1 MREHNRMADSLR
13 SLNPHWED
21 ERLYQQARK
30 IFTGQ
35 YQHIIY
41 NEFLPRLLGLNAMN
55 VYGMNLEPPT
65 QYFTG
70 NRKNFSNDI
79 FSLRPNSKKTL
90 IFSPHK
96 KDTAKLSF

>member
-1 MREHNRMADSLR
+1 MREHNRLADSLR

-30 IFTGQ
+30 IFIGQ

-41 NEFLPRLLGLNAMN
+41 NEFLPRILGPNAMS
-55 VYGMNLEPPT
+55 VYGLNLEPSA

-70 NRKNFSNDI
+70 KCKR
-79 FSLRPNSKKTL
+79 LALYCR
-90 IFSPHK
+90 
-96 KDTAKLSF
+96 